1 MAFPFWLESAIIKTF
16 ITSSM
21 RPRKMSEAVPAR
33 PAPLTPEHV
42 ASVAVPILRKYGVT
56 SAAVFG
62 SVAKGEARPG
72 SDVDLLVEYEESV
85 DLLDVA
91 HLRAELETVFGCRVD
106 LVSKKYV
113 HRRMRD
119 RVLSQA
125 ISIM

>member
-21 RPRKMSEAVPAR
+21 RPRKMSEAVPVR

-91 HLRAELETVFGCRVD
+91 HLRTELETVLGCRVD